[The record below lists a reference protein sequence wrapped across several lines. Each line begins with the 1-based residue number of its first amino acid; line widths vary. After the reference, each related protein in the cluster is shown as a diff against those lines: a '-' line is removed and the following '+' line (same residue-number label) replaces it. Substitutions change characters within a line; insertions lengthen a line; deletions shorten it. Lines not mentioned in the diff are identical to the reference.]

1 MYESCSLNYCIF
13 LLLVFSIMLTRPGT
27 LHAQVVSDTL
37 QTTPPDTLP
46 EQIQPELPAAPADTL
61 PTPAEPDLNET
72 AADTIPE
79 QLQPDTIGGMPME
92 QSPQSMEA
100 GRQDIPDAVHFQA
113 RDSLTFTL
121 GEQRIAKLFGSS
133 NVRHQSG
140 ELSSGIIEL
149 NLDKSE
155 VHASTPSLQDT
166 LSYPVL
172 KRDNEDIRSRRISF
186 NYETEKGRFEVA
198 ELDIDDGH
206 LIGTRVKN
214 VSRSEVFIEDG
225 IYSTCPPDHM
235 YYYIQAQRMK
245 VVDEEEIFFTNARL
259 YILDIPYPL
268 VFPFGYVPTGGIE
281 RRRSGLLE
289 PTYMFQNTSER
300 GLGLQNLGWFQ
311 YINDHLTAQTSFDVF
326 TSGTVF
332 NESRL
337 QYRKTGN
344 FNGNIVLGFS
354 SERGLEPTDPGFTET
369 TTRNISITH
378 DQQISPY
385 SNINANINLRSAD
398 YFRRNSYDMD
408 ERAQTNSTS
417 RMSYR
422 YSHPEGDF
430 NLSVSANL
438 NQQFNTNTTRLSGP
452 DMNFSLRQL
461 TPFKSS
467 GSSSAN
473 ERFYERITFSYN
485 NNFRSNYNFAPTD
498 RDSADVNWFEALLNP
513 SKHREATGDDR
524 HLQFGFVQR
533 AQLSASQL
541 IPSQFINVSAGASY
555 NEYWYPTSVRKEFN
569 EEENRV
575 DTRVEQGFV
584 TARDFSTNLSFNTT
598 FYGVSQLKIG
608 NFEGLRHTVRP
619 NISFSYSPDFSSDMW
634 GFYREVQRDTL
645 GNTQTYSI
653 FEGEIFG
660 GPSAG
665 EQQTMSFGVTNIFET
680 KRVRRDST
688 GEVNSENLRLID
700 NLSATSNYNF
710 AADSLNFGPLNITLS
725 SRVVDG
731 LRLSANA
738 SYSFYDTNENGT
750 QINKFIWE
758 DTNKFLR
765 PLNFRMSL
773 STNISQGS
781 RGLRVS
787 TPTYNPY
794 DPYNQ
799 AFFGPVDSRFF
810 SSPVQDFSS
819 PFEMGL
825 DFSYRITFRP
835 GQPANKTAILNA
847 NNIRFNLTPKWSVTT
862 RMGYDFIEKELTP
875 SQFSLRRSMVCWDL
889 SFQFSPFGDF
899 QYYSFRLSL
908 TGGQIQSLFQKLPG
922 LNNLE
927 RSSSPTGRRPRS
939 SF

>member
-1 MYESCSLNYCIF
+1 MYESCSLNYYIF

-61 PTPAEPDLNET
+61 PTPAEPGLNGT

-92 QSPQSMEA
+92 QSPQSMAA
-100 GRQDIPDAVHFQA
+100 GRQDIADAVHFLA
-113 RDSLTFTL
+113 RDSLTFTR

-149 NLDKSE
+149 DLDKSE

-172 KRDNEDIRSRRISF
+172 KRDNEDIRSRKISF

-555 NEYWYPTSVRKEFN
+555 NEYWYPTSVRKKFN

-781 RGLRVS
+781 RGLRVN

-862 RMGYDFIEKELTP
+862 RMGYDFIEKELTH

-927 RSSSPTGRRPRS
+927 RSSSPTGRRPPS